1 MKYSEANIGRVFV
14 MRLEQDD
21 IIPDIIEDFAAQ
33 QGIKAA
39 VVLFLG
45 GAEAGSKVVVGP
57 ESGAGQKPIP
67 MVTSLSG
74 VSEAAGFGTIFLNQH
89 GLPKLH
95 MHAAF
100 GRGRETVTGCARE
113 GVTVWQIGEAVIQEL
128 LNCSANRKVNPKSGF
143 ELLEI

>member
-1 MKYSEANIGRVFV
+1 MLR
-14 MRLEQDD
+14 MEQDD
-21 IIPDIIEDFAAQ
+21 IIPDVIEDFALQ

-57 ESGAGQKPIP
+57 ESGSEHKPVP
-67 MVTSLSG
+67 MITALSG
-74 VSEAAGFGTIFLNQH
+74 VSEAVGFGTIFLNQD

-95 MHAAF
+95 MHVAF
-100 GRGRETVTGCARE
+100 GRERETVTGCARE

-128 LNCSANRKVNPKSGF
+128 LNCPARRKVNTQSGF